1 MTAMAPPV
9 IFASKARTLEALA
22 AMVRSSRVLP
32 LHYFTAAAWAADPE
46 GVLDRILAQPWA
58 GKAVIVRS
66 SSVFEDGSRTSAAG
80 KFLSVAGVVGRDAL
94 KLAIIDVLG
103 AYAAED
109 CATPDNEVLVQPML
123 AGVVSSGVAFTRE
136 PATGAPYYVIN
147 SAEGA
152 ETDSVTSGRQGDYTT
167 FYLWRGSD
175 VPADTGMTAVV
186 GMLRELETLLGA
198 DAIDVEFALVSGADM
213 PVLLQARPLVLPEA
227 STMPLDEHGRLL
239 ASIARKIDQLNRPQ
253 PYLHGART
261 AFGVMPDWNPAEII
275 GIRPHPLALSIYRD
289 LVTDSVWA
297 YQRHNY
303 GYRNLRS
310 FPLMLEFHGLPYIDV
325 RVSFNS
331 FIPSDLPDDLADRLV
346 DHYVGRLIALPEL
359 HDKVEFEI
367 IHSCYSFDMEQRLA
381 RLSEAGFSNDE
392 RTQLAAALR
401 RLTNRIINRDT
412 GLWRTDWGR
421 IEELERR
428 RSVINASDLDP
439 VSKVYWHL
447 ENTKRYGTLPF
458 AGLARAGFI
467 ATQILRSM
475 VKVGVLGAEQCEAFM
490 AGLDTV
496 GTALDRDL
504 HSLDRASF
512 LAKYGHLRPGTYDI
526 VSQRYDECAELYF
539 GDPTGPAAP
548 KTTTRQPFTLTLPQ
562 MREIAALLA
571 THELDHDV
579 VGLMDFLEAG
589 IRGREWSKFIF
600 SRSLSDALSLLAD
613 IGAEHG
619 FSREDMSFADVGVVR
634 DLHGGCSDPREVLE
648 ESIARGRRRYER
660 TQQIVLP
667 PLITASEQ
675 VWSFH
680 YPPSEPNFITR
691 GSAIGRVCEA
701 RTEDDLTGA
710 IVVLPSADPGYDWLF
725 SRGIAGFITCYGGA
739 NSHMAVRAS
748 ELNLPAVIGAGEQLF
763 GRWSRAKLV
772 HLDCASRRVVVLR

>member
-1 MTAMAPPV
+1 MTVLRPPV
-9 IFASKARTLEALA
+9 PFASKARTLEALA
-22 AMVRSSRVLP
+22 AAVDRSRVLP
-32 LHYFTAAAWAADPE
+32 LRYFTAAAWSADPE
-46 GVLDRILAQPWA
+46 GVLDRILSLPWA
-58 GKAVIVRS
+58 QDAVIVRS
-66 SSVFEDGSRTSAAG
+66 SSVFEDGSRASAAG
-80 KFLSVAGVVGRDAL
+80 KFLSIAGVTGRDAL
-94 KLAIIDVLG
+94 EKAIADVLD
-103 AYAAED
+103 AYAVQG

-123 AGVVSSGVAFTRE
+123 RGVAASGVAFTRE

-152 ETDSVTSGRQGDYTT
+152 ETDLVTSGRQGDYTT
-167 FYLWRGSD
+167 FYLWRGAD
-175 VPADTGMTAVV
+175 LPAQSGIAAVIR
-186 GMLRELETLLGA
+186 MLRELEILLGA
-198 DAIDVEFALVSGADM
+198 DAIDVEFALVEGEDT
-213 PVLLQARPLVLPEA
+213 PVLLQARPLVLPVA
-227 STMPLDEHGRLL
+227 HHMPIEEHRQCL
-239 ASIARKIDQLNRPQ
+239 AAIALKIDKLNRPQ

-275 GIRPHPLALSIYRD
+275 GVRPRPLALSIYRD

-331 FIPSDLPDDLADRLV
+331 FIPSDLPDDLANRLV
-346 DHYVGRLIALPEL
+346 DHYVDRLVALPEL
-359 HDKVEFEI
+359 HDKVEFEV

-381 RLSEAGFSNDE
+381 RLSEAGFSREE
-392 RTQLAAALR
+392 RAQLAAALR

-439 VSKVYWHL
+439 LSKVYWHL

-475 VKVGVLGAEQCEAFM
+475 VGVGVLAAEQRDAFM

-512 LAKYGHLRPGTYDI
+512 LAQYGHLRPGTYDI
-526 VSQRYDECAELYF
+526 VSQRYDECADLYF
-539 GDPTGPAAP
+539 GPQTGPAAP
-548 KTTTRQPFTLTLPQ
+548 KPARQPFTLTLPQ

-571 THELDHDV
+571 SHELDHDV

-600 SRSLSDALSLLAD
+600 SRSLSDALSLLAE

-648 ESIARGRRRYER
+648 ESIARGRRRHER
-660 TQQIVLP
+660 TQHIVLP

-675 VWSFH
+675 VWSFQ

-691 GSAIGRVCEA
+691 ASAIGRVVEA
-701 RTEDDLTGA
+701 HTEDDLTGA
-710 IVVLPSADPGYDWLF
+710 IAVLPSADPGYDWLF

-763 GRWSRAKLV
+763 GRWSRAKII
-772 HLDCASRRVVVLR
+772 HLDCASRRVAVLR